1 MTDRKIRRII
11 SIFLIITLFFA
22 GMYTNAFPTEDLFA
36 YDLTGNTSESLAPV
50 FSDIYHDAI
59 GTTELPAIHSIEL
72 QARAGYQQQYR
83 EVSEFL
89 SLSCSGIHSIS
100 RGKSHQNHTAT
111 YLFYQAQN
119 ELITEYVYQSDGKK
133 RL

>member
-22 GMYTNAFPTEDLFA
+22 GMYTNAFPAEDYFA

-50 FSDIYHDAI
+50 LSDTYNDAI